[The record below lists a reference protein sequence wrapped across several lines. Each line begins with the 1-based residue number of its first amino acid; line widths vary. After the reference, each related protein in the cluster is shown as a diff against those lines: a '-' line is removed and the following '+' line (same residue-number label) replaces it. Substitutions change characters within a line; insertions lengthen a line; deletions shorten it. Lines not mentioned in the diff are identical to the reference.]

1 MMLRN
6 LLRCGALAGAL
17 GLGACDLTV
26 TNENSPETVRV
37 LASPADVESLLGT
50 EFLRWHT
57 AMHGSTAN
65 FWGMAAVQ
73 SFEGF
78 SSLSNNCLGQ
88 RVGIPR
94 ASNNNNPGNG
104 CNGEQSRVWNI
115 ENEVQ
120 RITTTILNKFQDTT
134 FTLGAPALPITT
146 LRNNRAKAFAHFVRG
161 LAVGY
166 LALFYDSAAVVTP
179 EMGPFDGGVLVSYKV
194 AMDSALAN
202 LQQAIDYA
210 NLGGTGPA
218 SDGFPL
224 PGSWIP
230 SPTSWTV
237 ANFIQLVRT
246 FRARLR
252 ANVARYPDVATCTL
266 AGGTNCSE
274 EITRDAV
281 DWTAVIADA
290 QAGLPSDLILTTNS
304 TNGPF
309 NSWID
314 QFMSFTTWHQMTP
327 FVIGMA
333 DGADGAYQA
342 WLELPLNSRGNTPEI
357 FFMNT
362 PDTRFPQGVTR
373 ATQQADF
380 ATTSCTSAGTIC
392 KRYYRNRPEGE
403 DLKSGPSWGYSQ
415 YDHVRFFPWSRNG
428 SASGVTARNGPFPFF
443 TKVELNLL
451 EAEGQYRK
459 GLFAAA
465 GALVNIS
472 RTRVGTATVPG
483 GGLPAITV
491 FDATTPVPG
500 GAACVPKV
508 PVGPPTF
515 TTVACGTLWE
525 ALKYEKRIETQYTHF
540 AAWFLDGRG
549 WGDLPEGTGL
559 DWAVPYQDLQARN
572 KPGEIHAIY
581 STGGSGSSNSHV
593 AARGTY
599 GW

>member
-1 MMLRN
+1 MLRS
-6 LLRCGALAGAL
+6 LIRCGALAGAL
-17 GLGACDLTV
+17 GLGACDLVV
-26 TNENSPETVRV
+26 TNPNNPETKRV

-50 EFLRWHT
+50 EFLRWHI
-57 AMHGSTAN
+57 AMHGSTGN
-65 FWGMAAVQ
+65 QWGMAAVQ
-73 SFEGF
+73 AFEGF

-104 CNGEQSRVWNI
+104 CNGEQSRVFNI

-120 RITTTILNKFQDTT
+120 RITTTILNKFKDTT

-179 EMGPFDGGVLVSYKV
+179 ELGPFDGGELVSYQV

-202 LQQAIDYA
+202 LQTAIDYA

-224 PGSWIP
+224 PGTWVP

-252 ANVARYPDVATCTL
+252 ANVARTP
-266 AGGTNCSE
+266 E
-274 EITRDAV
+274 ERAAV
-281 DWTAVIADA
+281 NWDAVIADA
-290 QAGLPSDLILTTNS
+290 QAGLPGDLILTTNS

-309 NSWID
+309 NSWVD

-333 DGADGAYQA
+333 DGSDGAYQA
-342 WLELPLNSRGNTPEI
+342 WLELPLNNRGNTPEV

-373 ATQQADF
+373 TLQQADL
-380 ATTSCTSAGTIC
+380 TLSNCNTGGSVC
-392 KRYYRNRPEGE
+392 KRYYINRPTGD

-415 YDHVRFFPWSRNG
+415 YDHVRFYPWRQAG
-428 SASGVTARNGPFPFF
+428 SVSGTTARNGPFPFF
-443 TKVELNLL
+443 TKAEKDML

-459 GLFAAA
+459 GNFALA
-465 GALVNIS
+465 GALVNIT
-472 RTRVGTATVPG
+472 RTRVGTAAQPG
-483 GGLPAITV
+483 GGLPAITI

-500 GAACVPKV
+500 GAACVPKI
-508 PVGPPTF
+508 PVGPPDYTN
-515 TTVACGTLWE
+515 VACGNLWE
-525 ALKYEKRIETQYTHF
+525 AIKYEKRIETQYTHF
-540 AAWFLDGRG
+540 AAWFLDMRG
-549 WGDLPEGTGL
+549 WGDLPEGTGT
-559 DWAVPYQDLQARN
+559 DWPVPYQDLQARG
-572 KPGEIHAIY
+572 PEHLIY
-581 STGGSGSSNSHV
+581 STGGSGSGNTHV